1 MEGRLPYREDKSGQI
16 VLVILAALVAA
27 VASAVLWG
35 VVSEVTNHEIGI
47 VAVAV
52 GFIVG
57 AVVAYVGRG
66 AEGTHLQVIAAIG
79 ALIGIALGKYLEV
92 VFVSST
98 GLFSSLTW
106 DVYTGKYGHLW
117 DFFDVL
123 WIAFAVYEAVKLS
136 KSRRYGTR
144 PAAGPIYLGEP
155 GSQVGTA
162 PVAAT
167 PPPDSQ
173 L

>member
-1 MEGRLPYREDKSGQI
+1 VEGRLPYREDKSGQI

-106 DVYTGKYGHLW
+106 DIYTGKYGSLW
-117 DFFDVL
+117 DLFDVL
-123 WIAFAVYEAVKLS
+123 WIAVAVYEAVKLS

-144 PAAGPIYLGEP
+144 PGQSPIFLGAP
-155 GSQVGTA
+155 GSQV
-162 PVAAT
+162 T
-167 PPPDSQ
+167 PPAAPSAPPSDSQ
-173 L
+173 V